1 MAGESSE
8 LSGDETRRHK
18 QLLGLLRELVSEHG
32 MYGAARELDMGYRTL
47 SRSLAG
53 GGLSKGLRMALE
65 RYLILREGA
74 EVPESPWGKRLDE
87 LEKGRS
93 EQDERLGALER
104 GRSELTEQL
113 KSQAGG
119 LQSAREAISELAQ
132 KVAGGLGEMRKALA
146 SSEAAQRELRQRL
159 EAVEKRS
166 QARAETP
173 SVKAPVS
180 TSTGPAVGVA
190 SSRDGAVHDDDAEA
204 VLGEWRSARDAEKQ
218 ARTRLE
224 QVTIAEKRLMLEI
237 KLIRKHHVPIPPAE
251 RWGEADRSREA
262 TWRWDALRN
271 RRRDRRRLTVRRWV
285 RRVLTLGLWRR

>member
-8 LSGDETRRHK
+8 LSGDETRRLK

-47 SRSLAG
+47 SRSLAA
-53 GGLSKGLRMALE
+53 GGLCKGLRMALE
-65 RYLILREGA
+65 RYLVLREGA
-74 EVPESPWGKRLDE
+74 EVPESPWGKRFDA

-104 GRSELTEQL
+104 GRSELAEQL
-113 KSQAGG
+113 KSLAGE
-119 LQSAREAISELAQ
+119 LQSARETISELAQ

-146 SSEAAQRELRQRL
+146 SSEAVQRELRQRL
-159 EAVEKRS
+159 EVVEKRS
-166 QARAETP
+166 RERPEAQ
-173 SVKAPVS
+173 SVM
-180 TSTGPAVGVA
+180 TTGSGAVEAAV
-190 SSRDGAVHDDDAEA
+190 RDGAVHDDDAEA

-224 QVTIAEKRLMLEI
+224 QVTIAERRLMLEI

-271 RRRDRRRLTVRRWV
+271 RRRDRRRRRPYQPS
-285 RRVLTLGLWRR
+285 RASF

>member
-1 MAGESSE
+1 MVGESSE
-8 LSGDETRRHK
+8 LSGDETRRLK

-47 SRSLAG
+47 SRSLAD

-65 RYLILREGA
+65 RHLILREGA

-87 LEKGRS
+87 LEKSRS
-93 EQDERLGALER
+93 EQAERLGALER

-132 KVAGGLGEMRKALA
+132 KVAGGLGEMRKAFA

-159 EAVEKRS
+159 EVVEKRS
-166 QARAETP
+166 RERPEAQ
-173 SVKAPVS
+173 PVM
-180 TSTGPAVGVA
+180 TTGSGAVEVA
-190 SSRDGAVHDDDAEA
+190 VRDGAVHDADAEA
-204 VLGEWRSARDAEKQ
+204 VLSEWRCARDAEKQ

-271 RRRDRRRLTVRRWV
+271 RRREWSAVDADPTNP
-285 RRVLTLGLWRR
+285 LGLASRLDV

>member
-8 LSGDETRRHK
+8 LSGNETRRHK

-65 RYLILREGA
+65 RHLILREGA
-74 EVPESPWGKRLDE
+74 EVPESPWGKRLVE

-93 EQDERLGALER
+93 EQAERLKALEEQVGGLAGELAEAR
-104 GRSELTEQL
+104 ATISEMVQR
-113 KSQAGG
+113 AGG
-119 LQSAREAISELAQ
+119 RDREIRE
-132 KVAGGLGEMRKALA
+132 ALA

-190 SSRDGAVHDDDAEA
+190 PSRDGAVHDDDAEA
-204 VLGEWRSARDAEKQ
+204 ILGEWRSARDAEKQ

>member
-1 MAGESSE
+1 MMGESSE
-8 LSGDETRRHK
+8 LNGDETRRHK
-18 QLLGLLRELVSEHG
+18 QLLSLLTELVAEHG
-32 MYGAARELDMGYRTL
+32 KYRAARELGVGYRTL
-47 SRSLAG
+47 HRSLDAGKPSRSLR
-53 GGLSKGLRMALE
+53 LALE

-74 EVPESPWGKRLDE
+74 EVPESPWGKRLDA

-93 EQDERLGALER
+93 EQDERLGALEQ
-104 GRSELTEQL
+104 GRSEQDQRL
-113 KSQAGG
+113 KALEERIGVQAEETC
-119 LQSAREAISELAQ
+119 AAISELVQ
-132 KVAGGLGEMRKALA
+132 KDGGRDREIRKALA
-146 SSEAAQRELRQRL
+146 EILSAQRELGQRL
-159 EAVEKRS
+159 EAVEKRIRERQEAPPVMATGS
-166 QARAETP
+166 R
-173 SVKAPVS
+173 SVGA
-180 TSTGPAVGVA
+180 
-190 SSRDGAVHDDDAEA
+190 SRDGAVYDADAEA
-204 VLGEWRSARDAEKQ
+204 VLSEWRKLRDAEKQ